1 MSYWN
6 NFNKKFRMT
15 YESSKKI
22 LCCKLYVGTFFYV
35 SEVICKTKRK
45 DAKKYANFRNRNLT
59 VRKLCLFMFSHIS
72 SFIYTPLKK
81 IWQRLILFILKSHY
95 MIWSIEGERNEPRTS
110 WWIEVNFGKRVQEEL
125 EANSTAEWPDRG
137 DVWWYSSTTKSKIK

>member
-81 IWQRLILFILKSHY
+81 IWQRLILFYTQISLYDMVYWRWEKWAEDKLMNWGQFWKKGAGRTRGQLNRWMTGSWRCLMILEHHEK
-95 MIWSIEGERNEPRTS
+95 
-110 WWIEVNFGKRVQEEL
+110 Q
-125 EANSTAEWPDRG
+125 D
-137 DVWWYSSTTKSKIK
+137 